1 MAKITIDIPDDL
13 QKELQISNLDVSRV
27 VITSIRNE
35 VMRFVALKALAS
47 KSRLTQEDAL
57 VLVIKIKESGMKRYV
72 CFLS

>member
-57 VLVIKIKESGMKRYV
+57 VLGRKIKESGMKR
-72 CFLS
+72 

>member
-35 VMRFVALKALAS
+35 VMLFVALKALAS

-57 VLVIKIKESGMKRYV
+57 VLGRKIKESGMKR
-72 CFLS
+72 